1 MQYFSKIQYSTAVLH
16 QKSHSVKIV
25 WGWNLIQWCQGSL
38 SCYNVDTTFSP
49 DYHPIKWV
57 HGGDYC
63 NNTYHRDKQHAGGLV
78 MGTEIYYLCL

>member
-1 MQYFSKIQYSTAVLH
+1 M
-16 QKSHSVKIV
+16 
-25 WGWNLIQWCQGSL
+25 
-38 SCYNVDTTFSP
+38 DTTFSP